1 MTQPRRPPEPPL
13 LLTVTEAARR
23 LGVHVTTVR
32 AMIRRGAIPVV
43 RFGRSVRVYA
53 PRSRRRR
60 HCVTTGSA
68 DQLDVSSKRPPQLRF
83 TREATNWTSTPTG
96 GRQGDVVQKWS

>member
-53 PRSRRRR
+53 PALATAAPLRHHRKRRS
-60 HCVTTGSA
+60 A
-68 DQLDVSSKRPPQLRF
+68 
-83 TREATNWTSTPTG
+83 
-96 GRQGDVVQKWS
+96 